1 MPEDAGHFSGASLLI
16 ASDACSGLRGM
27 VALCVRRWVGLL
39 GAGVFAVLRIASDAL
54 QWSCRSRYLQGPE
67 RRVCESLLI
76 ASKFSH

>member
-1 MPEDAGHFSGASLLI
+1 MPEDAGHLNGACLLI

-54 QWSCRSRYLQGPE
+54 
-67 RRVCESLLI
+67 
-76 ASKFSH
+76 